1 MVIGWCIVDFLK
13 IFIIFHGYFDKNVS
27 QKPNSRESFV
37 TSTRFYKIIC
47 RSNQILWKIC
57 REIRIFEKMMLRNL
71 NFWKNV
77 VAKSEFLKK
86 CCREIRIFEKML
98 SRNPKFGV
106 VLKFSGLFKYP
117 YVCLSRGWWVQGTF
131 FPNFTNHTFRPKLDI
146 QPPPPGFIQFKI
158 FFVILKPVSAN
169 SGTMISRNRD
179 FKYRRIY
186 R

>member
-57 REIRIFEKMMLRNL
+57 CEITIFEKMLLQNQNFWKKMLSRNQ
-71 NFWKNV
+71 NFWKND

-98 SRNPKFGV
+98 SWNQNFWKNVVAKPKIWG
-106 VLKFSGLFKYP
+106 GP
-117 YVCLSRGWWVQGTF
+117 
-131 FPNFTNHTFRPKLDI
+131 
-146 QPPPPGFIQFKI
+146 
-158 FFVILKPVSAN
+158 
-169 SGTMISRNRD
+169 
-179 FKYRRIY
+179 
-186 R
+186 

>member
-27 QKPNSRESFV
+27 QKPNSRQSFV
-37 TSTRFYKIIC
+37 ASTRFYKIIC

-131 FPNFTNHTFRPKLDI
+131 FSKFH
-146 QPPPPGFIQFKI
+146 
-158 FFVILKPVSAN
+158 
-169 SGTMISRNRD
+169 
-179 FKYRRIY
+179 
-186 R
+186 

>member
-1 MVIGWCIVDFLK
+1 MGGALL
-13 IFIIFHGYFDKNVS
+13 IFIIFHGYFDKSVS

-37 TSTRFYKIIC
+37 ASTRFYKIIC

-57 REIRIFEKMMLRNL
+57 REIWIFEKMLLRNQNFWKNVVAKSEFLKKCCRKIRIFEKMLSWNQ

-86 CCREIRIFEKML
+86 CCREIIIFEKML
-98 SRNPKFGV
+98 LWNPKFGV

-131 FPNFTNHTFRPKLDI
+131 FSKFH
-146 QPPPPGFIQFKI
+146 
-158 FFVILKPVSAN
+158 
-169 SGTMISRNRD
+169 
-179 FKYRRIY
+179 
-186 R
+186 